1 MDYGFTSTSRFPGEE
16 TQLSWYLL
24 MRNLLI
30 CCVFLSLVCAVNAG
44 ISISFFRRG
53 NKRGMQLKKNADKNA
68 LLVLNNN
75 NITNSLNN
83 SVAIQQS
90 DEEFDS
96 LLPNITTPLTTTEQT
111 MSVAKALKLSFYFFL
126 WYFFTVVYNVSNKRV
141 LNELPLPATLAAV
154 QILLGIPVFL
164 PAWILKRPSYDAVR
178 SILPSISK
186 VALFHA
192 LGSLT
197 TVVSLHWGAVSFT
210 HIIKASEPAFSAVLS
225 AMILGSY
232 FPLSVYIT
240 LIPIIGGVALA
251 SAKELSF
258 TWLGF
263 LSGMASNL
271 FYQLRIVLSK
281 REYHFSMNHSLSV
294 PETYALDSILS
305 LRFLI
310 NTFDDTSP

>member
-1 MDYGFTSTSRFPGEE
+1 MHA
-16 TQLSWYLL
+16 W
-24 MRNLLI
+24 NVLI
-30 CCVFLSLVCAVNAG
+30 CCVFLSLVCVVNAG
-44 ISISFFRRG
+44 IGFNFFRRG
-53 NKRGMQLKKNADKNA
+53 NKRGMQIAKYADPDKA
-68 LLVLNNN
+68 FLLNN
-75 NITNSLNN
+75 NITNSKKQTLDINN
-83 SVAIQQS
+83 SVVIQQS
-90 DEEFDS
+90 DEE
-96 LLPNITTPLTTTEQT
+96 LPIVPTPNLSTTDKT
-111 MSVAKALKLSFYFFL
+111 MSVAKALKLGFYFFL

-154 QILLGIPVFL
+154 QILLGVPVFL
-164 PAWILKRPSYDAVR
+164 PAWVLKRPSYDAVR

-186 VALFHA
+186 IALMHA
-192 LGSLT
+192 LGNLA

-263 LSGMASNL
+263 LSGLASNL

-281 REYHFSMNHSLSV
+281 RELSTIV
-294 PETYALDSILS
+294 V
-305 LRFLI
+305 
-310 NTFDDTSP
+310 

>member
-1 MDYGFTSTSRFPGEE
+1 MHA
-16 TQLSWYLL
+16 W
-24 MRNLLI
+24 NVLLI
-30 CCVFLSLVCAVNAG
+30 CLVFLLYSVCIVNAG
-44 ISISFFRRG
+44 IGFNLFRRG
-53 NKRGMQLKKNADKNA
+53 NKRGMQLVKNADPDNA
-68 LLVLNNN
+68 FQQNN
-75 NITNSLNN
+75 NITNNKKPTLDNN
-83 SVAIQQS
+83 SSSIVIQQS
-90 DEEFDS
+90 DEEYDS
-96 LLPNITTPLTTTEQT
+96 LLPIVPTPLSTTDQT

-154 QILLGIPVFL
+154 QLVLGIPVFL

-186 VALFHA
+186 IALMHA
-192 LGSLT
+192 LGNLA

-281 REYHFSMNHSLSV
+281 RKYHDDVNDLIVHCTG
-294 PETYALDSILS
+294 ETKNIL
-305 LRFLI
+305 F
-310 NTFDDTSP
+310 